1 MADPAKDSQA
11 KSGAQPGVFI
21 DPYRSYNFKLLIAGV
36 TQGHFTYCGN
46 MEINIEPIAYREG
59 GQSQVV
65 HRLPGPVDYGEITLR
80 YGLTESREM
89 WDWMM
94 TAVQGKK
101 DYAKNVTITL
111 LDADGATEVVH
122 WDLVNAWVCS
132 WRGALLDTMGRQAAI
147 EEMRIC
153 FDTLDRGEK

>member
-1 MADPAKDSQA
+1 MADAAQDSQA

-36 TQGHFTYCGN
+36 TQGHFTYCGD

-80 YGLTESREM
+80 YGLTESREL

-94 TAVQGKK
+94 TAVKGKVER
-101 DYAKNVTITL
+101 KNVSISL
-111 LDADGATEVVH
+111 LDADGATEVVR
-122 WDLVNAWVCS
+122 WDLVNAWACS
-132 WRGALLDTMGRQAAI
+132 WRGSPLDTMGRQVAI
-147 EEMRIC
+147 EELRIV
-153 FDTLDRGEK
+153 FETLDRGEK